1 MRVEL
6 IILLITMFFIANTYY
21 DNKLLEQ
28 LKSWKKY
35 YTMGFYGFVGIS
47 LYLLFKKKPGQS
59 KEFLTQANSLI
70 KYMPIDNNAKSIINP
85 LIDLTSQP
93 NSNLEDYGQ
102 APMQQSRIM
111 RSGKTSGSN
120 GTTKR
125 SVSETKK
132 KWVASNQ
139 NWKCGNCN
147 KQLNAWFEV
156 DHKISLEHQGTN
168 HVNNLVAL
176 CRECHGEKTAR
187 ERIDL

>member
-6 IILLITMFFIANTYY
+6 IILLITVFFVANTYY

-28 LKSWKKY
+28 MKSWKKY
-35 YTMGFYGFVGIS
+35 YTMGFYAFIGIS
-47 LYLLFKKKPGQS
+47 IYVLFKKKSIHS

-70 KYMPIDNNAKSIINP
+70 KYMPIDKNAKSIINP
-85 LIDLTSQP
+85 LIDLTSQH
-93 NSNLEDYGQ
+93 NSNLEDYGNVPQ
-102 APMQQSRIM
+102 QQSRIM
-111 RSGKTSGSN
+111 KSGKSSGS
-120 GTTKR
+120 TKR

-139 NWKCGNCN
+139 NWTCGNCN

-156 DHKISLEHQGTN
+156 DHKIRLEHGGSN
-168 HVNNLVAL
+168 HINNLVAL
-176 CRECHGEKTAR
+176 CRECHGEKTAK